1 MPARVLLLRRH
12 GLFGGATGSGKSG
25 GLNVLMGNLTACAD
39 VVIWAVDLKRGM
51 ELGPWASCIDRLA
64 TTPAEARALLADA
77 VAILEA
83 RAAFLAGVGRR
94 VWEPSP
100 HMPALVII
108 IDEYAEL
115 VDSAPDATGDADSIA
130 RRGRA
135 VAVTLIA
142 ATQRPTQKAMGQG
155 ALRSQMDVRICF
167 RVRERKDV
175 DLILGQGMLTAG
187 WQAQRL
193 NAPGKFLISAPEHDT
208 PRRARAYLVTDQAVA
223 ETAIQHAAMRPELDD
238 VSLQALD
245 ERADRR
251 PESPREVPG
260 PGHREDAER
269 AEDAQDGPEA
279 LLWAALCLAPDEGV
293 PIADLVAAT
302 GMSQRWVHYR
312 LRALAAAGR
321 AVQIKRGIWR
331 AIRSESD
338 AP

>member
-1 MPARVLLLRRH
+1 
-12 GLFGGATGSGKSG
+12 
-25 GLNVLMGNLTACAD
+25 
-39 VVIWAVDLKRGM
+39 
-51 ELGPWASCIDRLA
+51 
-64 TTPAEARALLADA
+64 
-77 VAILEA
+77 
-83 RAAFLAGVGRR
+83 
-94 VWEPSP
+94 
-100 HMPALVII
+100 
-108 IDEYAEL
+108 
-115 VDSAPDATGDADSIA
+115 
-130 RRGRA
+130 
-135 VAVTLIA
+135 
-142 ATQRPTQKAMGQG
+142 
-155 ALRSQMDVRICF
+155 
-167 RVRERKDV
+167 
-175 DLILGQGMLTAG
+175 MLTAG